1 MSEQWRDVPE
11 WEGFYE
17 VSDRGRVRSVRWGR
31 IMRAAPASDT
41 GYPVVKLSARGKRRK
56 IFVHSLV
63 LQAFVGPCPAG
74 CETRHFPD
82 PTRTNVNLS
91 NLSWGTRAENVRDK
105 FVHGY
110 VVKGA
115 RNPNAKLNEAQV
127 RRIRSTDFSKYGTTA
142 RLARKLGVSWMAVY
156 DIRSGKKWRHV
167 S

>member
-1 MSEQWRDVPE
+1 M
-11 WEGFYE
+11 
-17 VSDRGRVRSVRWGR
+17 
-31 IMRAAPASDT
+31 
-41 GYPVVKLSARGKRRK
+41 
-56 IFVHSLV
+56 HSLV